1 MLNLKLQKEKG
12 SIIFTDKDIDKG
24 IKVLTLTPSATQGNI
39 ITEIDLTN
47 VDVQKLV
54 NHLNLY
60 LLKAG
65 E

>member
-1 MLNLKLQKEKG
+1 MLNLKLQKEKS
-12 SIIFTDKDIDKG
+12 SIIFTDKEVDNG
-24 IKVLTLTPSATQGNI
+24 IKILTLTPSTTQGNI

-60 LLKAG
+60 LLKVG